1 MGGSLTENARPR
13 GAENHPLCDASGK
26 RSSFKEGV
34 RTIKKILVVDDDK
47 NICELL
53 NLYLKKEGFEVV
65 FAYDGSEA
73 VSKAKSES
81 PNLIVLDVMMP
92 IINGW
97 EACKLIRQ
105 FTDVPIIMLTALDT
119 TENKVQ
125 GLNIG
130 ADDYI
135 VKPFEPVEVVARINA
150 HLRRLEKNE
159 NIDEVTN
166 ESEISVDN
174 LTINMEKYEVKL
186 DGKVVSDFKP
196 KEIQLLYFFLSNKNQ
211 VFSREQLLDKVWG
224 YEYFGGTR
232 TVDVHIKSIREK
244 LNSPN
249 NKWEIKTIWNVGYKF
264 EVK

>member
-1 MGGSLTENARPR
+1 MV
-13 GAENHPLCDASGK
+13 D
-26 RSSFKEGV
+26 
-34 RTIKKILVVDDDK
+34 IKKILVVDDDK

-53 NLYLKKEGFEVV
+53 KLYLKKEGFEVI

-73 VSKAKSES
+73 VSKAKSEN
-81 PNLIVLDVMMP
+81 PNLIILDVMMP

-105 FTDVPIIMLTALDT
+105 FTEVPIIMLTALDT

-135 VKPFEPVEVVARINA
+135 VKPFEPVEVVARVNA
-150 HLRRLEKNE
+150 LLRRAEKPSATENQLE
-159 NIDEVTN
+159 

-174 LTINMEKYEVKL
+174 ISVNMEKYEVKL
-186 DGKVVSDFKP
+186 DGKLVTDLKP
-196 KEIQLLYFFLSNKNQ
+196 KEIQLLYFFLSNRNQ

-224 YEYFGGTR
+224 YEHFGGTR

>member
-1 MGGSLTENARPR
+1 MN
-13 GAENHPLCDASGK
+13 
-26 RSSFKEGV
+26 V
-34 RTIKKILVVDDDK
+34 IKKILVVDDDK

-53 NLYLKKEGFEVV
+53 NLYLKKEGYEVV

-73 VSKAKSES
+73 VSKAKEEN
-81 PNLIVLDVMMP
+81 PNLILLDVMMP
-92 IINGW
+92 VINGW

-105 FTDVPIIMLTALDT
+105 FSNVPIIMLTALDT

-135 VKPFEPVEVVARINA
+135 VKPFEPLEVIARINA
-150 HLRRLEKNE
+150 HIRREENKDSQANE
-159 NIDEVTN
+159 QPDSQITVDN
-166 ESEISVDN
+166 ISVD
-174 LTINMEKYEVKL
+174 LEKYEVKL
-186 DGKVVSDFKP
+186 DGKLISDLKP
-196 KEIQLLYFFLSNKNQ
+196 KEIQLLYFFLTNKNQ

-224 YEYFGGTR
+224 YEYYGGTR

-249 NKWEIKTIWNVGYKF
+249 SKWEIKTIWNVGYKF
-264 EVK
+264 EIK

>member
-1 MGGSLTENARPR
+1 MCKAFL
-13 GAENHPLCDASGK
+13 LYYGK
-26 RSSFKEGV
+26 RYRDV
-34 RTIKKILVVDDDK
+34 VDIKKILVVDDDK

-53 NLYLKKEGFEVV
+53 KLYLKKEGFEVV

-73 VSKAKSES
+73 VSKAKSEN
-81 PNLIVLDVMMP
+81 PNLIILDVMMP

-105 FTDVPIIMLTALDT
+105 FTEVPIIMLTALDT

-135 VKPFEPVEVVARINA
+135 VKPFEPVEVVARVNA
-150 HLRRLEKNE
+150 LLRRAEKPSATENQLE
-159 NIDEVTN
+159 

-174 LTINMEKYEVKL
+174 ISVNMEKYEVKL
-186 DGKVVSDFKP
+186 DGKLVTDLKP
-196 KEIQLLYFFLSNKNQ
+196 KEIQLLYFFLSNRNQ

>member
-1 MGGSLTENARPR
+1 MV
-13 GAENHPLCDASGK
+13 D
-26 RSSFKEGV
+26 
-34 RTIKKILVVDDDK
+34 IKKILVVDDDK

-53 NLYLKKEGFEVV
+53 KLYLKKEGFEVV

-73 VSKAKSES
+73 VSKAKDEN
-81 PNLIVLDVMMP
+81 PNLIILDVMMP
-92 IINGW
+92 IINGL

-105 FTDVPIIMLTALDT
+105 FTEVPIIMLTALDT

-135 VKPFEPVEVVARINA
+135 VKPFEPVEVVARVNA
-150 HLRRLEKNE
+150 LLRRAEKPNTTENQLE
-159 NIDEVTN
+159 

-174 LTINMEKYEVKL
+174 ISVNMEKYEVKL
-186 DGKVVSDFKP
+186 DGKLVTDLKP

-244 LNSPN
+244 LNSPK

>member
-1 MGGSLTENARPR
+1 M
-13 GAENHPLCDASGK
+13 
-26 RSSFKEGV
+26 
-34 RTIKKILVVDDDK
+34 KKILVVDDDK

-53 NLYLKKEGFEVV
+53 SLYLKNDGYNVV

-73 VSKAKSES
+73 VTKAREEK

-105 FTDVPIIMLTALDT
+105 FTDVPIIMLTALDSL
-119 TENKVQ
+119 ENKVQ

-150 HLRRLEKNE
+150 HLRRQDKETDKE
-159 NIDEVTN
+159 N
-166 ESEISVDN
+166 ESSAAEIEVDN
-174 LTINMEKYEVKL
+174 LKVNMDTYEVRL
-186 DGKVVSDFKP
+186 NGELVTDLKP
-196 KEIQLLYFFLSNKNQ
+196 KEIQLLYFFLTNRNQ
-211 VFSREQLLDKVWG
+211 VFTREQLLDKVWG

-232 TVDVHIKSIREK
+232 TVDVHIKSVREK
-244 LNSPN
+244 LNSSE

-264 EVK
+264 ETK

>member
-1 MGGSLTENARPR
+1 MV
-13 GAENHPLCDASGK
+13 D
-26 RSSFKEGV
+26 
-34 RTIKKILVVDDDK
+34 IKKILVVDDDK

-53 NLYLKKEGFEVV
+53 KLYLKKEGFEVV

-73 VSKAKSES
+73 VSKAKSEN
-81 PNLIVLDVMMP
+81 PNLIILDVMMP

-105 FTDVPIIMLTALDT
+105 FTEVPIIMLTALDT

-135 VKPFEPVEVVARINA
+135 VKPFEPVEVVARVNA
-150 HLRRLEKNE
+150 LLRRAEKPSATENQLE
-159 NIDEVTN
+159 

-174 LTINMEKYEVKL
+174 ISVNMEKYEVKL
-186 DGKVVSDFKP
+186 DGKLVTDLKP
-196 KEIQLLYFFLSNKNQ
+196 KEIQLLYFFLSNRNQ

>member
-1 MGGSLTENARPR
+1 M
-13 GAENHPLCDASGK
+13 
-26 RSSFKEGV
+26 V
-34 RTIKKILVVDDDK
+34 RIKKILVVDDDK

-53 NLYLKKEGFEVV
+53 NLYLKKEGFEVI
-65 FAYDGSEA
+65 FAYDGSSA
-73 VSKAKSES
+73 VSKAKEEK

-150 HLRRLEKNE
+150 HLRRAEKQDITE
-159 NIDEVTN
+159 NDSLDDSQELV
-166 ESEISVDN
+166 VDN
-174 LTINMEKYEVKL
+174 LSIHLGKYEVKL
-186 DGKVVSDFKP
+186 DGKIISDLKP

-232 TVDVHIKSIREK
+232 TVDVHVKSLREK
-244 LNSPN
+244 LSSPN
-249 NKWEIKTIWNVGYKF
+249 NHWEIKTLWNVGYKF
-264 EVK
+264 EVV

>member
-1 MGGSLTENARPR
+1 MI
-13 GAENHPLCDASGK
+13 
-26 RSSFKEGV
+26 
-34 RTIKKILVVDDDK
+34 TIKKILVVDDDK

-53 NLYLKKEGFEVV
+53 NLYLKKEGFEVI

-73 VSKAKSES
+73 VSKAKAEN

-150 HLRRLEKNE
+150 HLRRADKKE
-159 NIDEVTN
+159 TN
-166 ESEISVDN
+166 DGDNSETEIAVDN
-174 LTINMEKYEVKL
+174 ISINLEKYEVKL
-186 DGKVVSDFKP
+186 DGNIVPDLKP
-196 KEIQLLYFFLSNKNQ
+196 KEIQLLFFFLSNKNQ

-232 TVDVHIKSIREK
+232 TVDVHIKSVREK
-244 LNSPN
+244 LSSPN

>member
-1 MGGSLTENARPR
+1 M
-13 GAENHPLCDASGK
+13 
-26 RSSFKEGV
+26 

-73 VSKAKSES
+73 VTKAKNEN

-92 IINGW
+92 VINGW

-105 FTDVPIIMLTALDT
+105 FTQVPIIMLTALDT

-135 VKPFEPVEVVARINA
+135 VKPFEPVEVIARINA
-150 HLRRLEKNE
+150 HLRREE
-159 NIDEVTN
+159 NKETTENVQN
-166 ESEISVDN
+166 SSEITVDN
-174 LTINMEKYEVKL
+174 ISINLEKYEVKL
-186 DGKVVSDFKP
+186 DGNIVEDLKP
-196 KEIQLLYFFLSNKNQ
+196 KEIQLLYFFLTNKNQ
-211 VFSREQLLDKVWG
+211 VFTREQLLDKVWG

-232 TVDVHIKSIREK
+232 TVDVHIKSVREK
-244 LNSPN
+244 LSSSN

-264 EVK
+264 ETKEN